1 MEGYAGRMSREAAE
15 AILREHGGFIVRREQ
30 PEDSLHLF
38 SAAND
43 PYVVSTLGAEEP
55 EPPRQPEDCCV
66 PDPPQLIVDHEAIK
80 HWRCV
85 RSLRGWR
92 DDEGD
97 IYASV
102 EDFVRRKVGRLTGV
116 SFGYEPYEDLR
127 TFFDD
132 VDLALARLGLDKAR
146 AQAAVY
152 RVEAEAD
159 VRRGGSF
166 DDQPWRLAVLD
177 AAALLKSRHR
187 LPPSFRFPELS
198 SEPLASKHV
207 EPPTLDFDERGSGL
221 LSQLAA
227 AMLALEARKK
237 ATLGLSDGDP
247 RALLNRKDVLD
258 VYPDWPDTHVTRLV
272 PNTHHN

>member
-15 AILREHGGFIVRREQ
+15 AILREHGGFIVRREPPQ
-30 PEDSLHLF
+30 GFHLF

-43 PYVVSTLGAEEP
+43 PYVVSVRGGEEP

-66 PDPPQLIVDHEAIK
+66 PEQPQVMVDNDAIK

-92 DDEGD
+92 DDDD
-97 IYASV
+97 IYSSV
-102 EDFVRRKVGRLTGV
+102 EEFVKRKVGRLGGV

-132 VDLALARLGLDKAR
+132 VDLALASLGLDKAR

-159 VRRGGSF
+159 VRNGETF

-177 AAALLKSRHR
+177 AAALLRKRHR

-198 SEPLASKHV
+198 SEPFASKIV
-207 EPPTLDFDERGSGL
+207 EPPTLDFEEGDGL
-221 LSQLAA
+221 LSSLAA

-237 ATLGLSDGDP
+237 ATLGLRDGDP
-247 RALLNRKDVLD
+247 RAVLTRKDVLD
-258 VYPDWPDTHVTRLV
+258 VYPDWPDSTVTKLV
-272 PNTHHN
+272 PNNCTHHN